1 MSRKEGVKEDRRN
14 SRVGVKLE
22 TANEASRGKK
32 GRVREGRER
41 RDKKDGCRDERIDG
55 EEGREGGGMHRGMND
70 KMG

>member
-41 RDKKDGCRDERIDG
+41 RDKKDGCRDEKDRWRG
-55 EEGREGGGMHRGMND
+55 REEGRKGGRRD
-70 KMG
+70 A